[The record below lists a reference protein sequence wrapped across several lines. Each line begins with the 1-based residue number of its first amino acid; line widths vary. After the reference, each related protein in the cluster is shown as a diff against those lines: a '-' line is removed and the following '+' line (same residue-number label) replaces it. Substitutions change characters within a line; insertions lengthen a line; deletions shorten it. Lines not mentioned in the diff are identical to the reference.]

1 MINLYLSG
9 ISEVRILKLGDDV
22 VVESLVREMSLL
34 HDVWSILAV
43 DVEELIVKEGVFIE
57 VLHKLVLKLKFCGL

>member
-22 VVESLVREMSLL
+22 VVERLVMEMSLL
-34 HDVWSILAV
+34 HDVWNILAV

-57 VLHKLVLKLKFCGL
+57 VLHKAAVF